1 MGNYYEMVIYAPMT
15 DISDLSWEV
24 KVNRKTFNCNMF
36 RALDELK
43 QLCPNIKS
51 CTIEKFTG
59 FEEILHCVQ
68 NDRVSTQSVAVLLL
82 ADERADVLNKHAH
95 GNRVKTTLRDN
106 HIGMLL

>member
-36 RALDELK
+36 KALDELK

-51 CTIEKFTG
+51 CTIEKFT
-59 FEEILHCVQ
+59 EALNHNEI
-68 NDRVSTQSVAVLLL
+68 
-82 ADERADVLNKHAH
+82 DVN
-95 GNRVKTTLRDN
+95 NN
-106 HIGMLL
+106 HFGVIHIEM